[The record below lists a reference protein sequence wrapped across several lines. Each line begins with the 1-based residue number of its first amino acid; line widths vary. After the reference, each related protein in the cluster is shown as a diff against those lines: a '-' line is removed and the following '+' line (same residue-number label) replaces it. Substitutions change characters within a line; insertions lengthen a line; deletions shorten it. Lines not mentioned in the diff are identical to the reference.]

1 MAEEKKFLRTNEAAK
16 YLGVSRSS
24 LTNWVKQGQLGSG
37 VTPGGHYRFT
47 IEELD
52 AFAVKRGLDIPSGGR
67 TGGKVKVL
75 VIEDDASFREFI
87 RDALEVFSGYEL
99 REAGDGMQG
108 ALVVGSWR
116 PDLIILDIRMPNMN
130 GVEFLRLLRSEK
142 DTGQTKVIVASA
154 HLSEDVRAEI
164 GALKADIILEK
175 PVRLVKLVAAIEKL
189 ADLKLS
195 G

>member
-1 MAEEKKFLRTNEAAK
+1 MAEEKKFLRTNEAAQF
-16 YLGVSRSS
+16 LGVSRSS

-37 VTPGGHYRFT
+37 ITPGGHYRFT
-47 IEELD
+47 MDELN
-52 AFAVKRGLDIPSGGR
+52 AFAVKRGLDIPADRNIGPR
-67 TGGKVKVL
+67 RIL
-75 VIEDDASFREFI
+75 MIEDDASFREFV

-130 GVEFLRLLRSEK
+130 GVEFLRLLRAEP
-142 DTGQTKVIVASA
+142 DTAHIEVIVASA
-154 HLSEDVRAEI
+154 HLSEQVRAEI
-164 GALKADIILEK
+164 DELEVDIVLEK

-189 ADLKLS
+189 ANLKLK
-195 G
+195 